1 MEEML
6 ATLPRVVSV
15 SAVSG
20 GCLTALDPSAPSQG
34 TQGGGG
40 GGGVGG
46 GGGGAGSS
54 GSQEDPRCNGTLRK
68 LPSPRLTPNVAGTT
82 LAPGQGRTKRTNGR
96 QTRIG
101 QLHHSTGTA

>member
-40 GGGVGG
+40 GGGGGAEGWLWEGG
-46 GGGGAGSS
+46 GITAVL
-54 GSQEDPRCNGTLRK
+54 EIM
-68 LPSPRLTPNVAGTT
+68 
-82 LAPGQGRTKRTNGR
+82 GQK
-96 QTRIG
+96 
-101 QLHHSTGTA
+101 